1 MMKEC
6 STSIINSTSFEKKK
20 TQKKKSENN
29 SAYYSRKTRAQKTRD
44 LSNEDSKWRTQQNV
58 KIQKDNIETTNL

>member
-1 MMKEC
+1 MKEC

-44 LSNEDSKWRTQQNV
+44 LSNEDSK
-58 KIQKDNIETTNL
+58 